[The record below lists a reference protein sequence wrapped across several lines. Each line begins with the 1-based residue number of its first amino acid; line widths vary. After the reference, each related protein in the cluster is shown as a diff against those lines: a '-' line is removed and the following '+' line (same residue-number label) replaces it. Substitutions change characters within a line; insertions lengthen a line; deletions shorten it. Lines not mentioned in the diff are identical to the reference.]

1 MNEHTMNNKYKTQ
14 AEKYEYI
21 SKQHGGY
28 YRHNFTDHAYLYNL
42 YFPPKEVFTHLKDN
56 IQDIVLNYPMAQDA
70 LAGLIGQLIKQP
82 TERIIVGNGASEI
95 IKILSGHLSKKI
107 LFLYPHSMNM

>member
-1 MNEHTMNNKYKTQ
+1 MESKYKTQ

-42 YFPPKEVFTHLKDN
+42 YFPPKAVFTHLKDN
-56 IQDIVLNYPMAQDA
+56 IHNLVLNYPMGQDA
-70 LAGLIGQLIKQP
+70 LAELVEIGRASCR
-82 TERIIVGNGASEI
+82 ERV
-95 IKILSGHLSKKI
+95 
-107 LFLYPHSMNM
+107 